1 MHTKRYNCA
10 AAVLDGQLYVVGG
23 YEGSWKLSSA
33 EVYNPTTKCWSLI
46 TNMSHARSSCAA
58 VSLCGKLIVVGG
70 YYRKCLAACEAYN
83 PTTRQW
89 SSIPSMQTERSGCAA
104 VGVDGTLYV
113 MGGHRA
119 SQGTLSSMESLQMST
134 ASITSRLDALE
145 EAAGLDSSA
154 FKKRIE
160 SLEMR

>member
-1 MHTKRYNCA
+1 MN
-10 AAVLDGQLYVVGG
+10 LQ
-23 YEGSWKLSSA
+23 
-33 EVYNPTTKCWSLI
+33 
-46 TNMSHARSSCAA
+46 RSSCAA

-70 YYRKCLAACEAYN
+70 YDGEGKSLAACEAYN

-89 SSIPSMQTERSGCAA
+89 SSIPSMQTKRSGCAA

-113 MGGHRA
+113 MGGKDARKDD
-119 SQGTLSSMESLQMST
+119 LSSIEVLQMST
-134 ASITSRLDALE
+134 PSPKTSITSRLDALE
-145 EAAGLDSSA
+145 EAAGLEKDSSA